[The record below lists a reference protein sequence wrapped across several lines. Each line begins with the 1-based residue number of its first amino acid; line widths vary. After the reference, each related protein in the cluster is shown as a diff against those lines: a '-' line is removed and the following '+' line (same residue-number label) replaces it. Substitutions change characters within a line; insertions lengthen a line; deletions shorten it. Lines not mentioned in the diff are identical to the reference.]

1 MEKGSKAQKEKVIMK
16 VISNRQLIN
25 EWKSCLKENFYDS
38 IEPETV
44 VIDVINSLGNV
55 FEPDKG
61 LSNPTTRFYDD
72 VSTGDCDVCQH
83 SLSELFV
90 DMLRLRDQSHI
101 FHWQTYSHSEH
112 NALSEYYESYLD
124 LVDDLAE
131 MIMGALKERP
141 SVSNQT
147 IELVDYSDR
156 ALQDYLV
163 DARNVF
169 DINAKEV
176 IPEEYSEI
184 HNKIEE
190 IVELIDKLAY
200 LITLK

>member
-1 MEKGSKAQKEKVIMK
+1 MGKGAKAQKEKEKMK
-16 VISNRQLIN
+16 AISNRQLIK
-25 EWKSCLKENFYDS
+25 EWKNSLNENFYDNS
-38 IEPETV
+38 QPETV
-44 VIDVINSLGNV
+44 VIDVINSLGDVFNSDNSLENV
-55 FEPDKG
+55 R
-61 LSNPTTRFYDD
+61 TRFIDD
-72 VSTGDCDVCQH
+72 VNSGDCSVCQH
-83 SLSELFV
+83 SLSDLFV
-90 DMLRLRDQSHI
+90 DMLRLRDQSHV

-112 NALSEYYESYLD
+112 NALSDYYDKYLD

-131 MIMGALKERP
+131 MIMGALQERP
-141 SVSNQT
+141 SVANQT

-156 ALQDYLV
+156 ALQEYLV

-169 DINAKEV
+169 DVDAKEV